1 MKFFNKQGSA
11 TSGSDGTTRSSSND
25 PFVLEFEDDGGTV
38 HTEQASRYSSFTS
51 PFSKSVTQ
59 TPPPTAPTKKLLGGF
74 GSSSSSSSGKKYL
87 SPARPMRSISPT
99 PIISSKKKG
108 ATKTSNKI
116 KALAKKVSFDDQDL
130 NERHTKSSK
139 KSSCCS
145 KLCCC
150 FSCCSSCPRFVKCG
164 LFLLLGAVTGIVI
177 WRYGPWALDKATST
191 IASFEAA
198 QTCDDCC
205 NGSTSY
211 CDKALDDVLFPMV
224 RRAHSSTANNFV
236 AASNTRPFEEA
247 LVAGYRAL
255 HLNTCMC
262 ESYLSSQLLERD
274 ESWGLA
280 NSNLGFCNTYCV
292 AGVRDP
298 KAVLMNILTFL
309 ETNTREVLVIVLEMG
324 EGSAADLRNVLL
336 YSGLL
341 EYAYI
346 PTSGDDTITWP
357 TLGEM
362 ISTNKRLV
370 LFGAGDGMESCPA
383 NDCSDGILAAMDHV
397 GLSARGDL
405 TSCAPSNTSSNNDD
419 DDDDDDVEDDG
430 SNGDVPFSLFQMNQ
444 YEESQVPSLERA
456 QELNSY
462 ATLESRMESCEGY
475 RGPSLLAVEFW
486 DEGEVLKFVKERNT
500 DISSADQRGL
510 RGA

>member
-1 MKFFNKQGSA
+1 
-11 TSGSDGTTRSSSND
+11 
-25 PFVLEFEDDGGTV
+25 VL
-38 HTEQASRYSSFTS
+38 
-51 PFSKSVTQ
+51 
-59 TPPPTAPTKKLLGGF
+59 
-74 GSSSSSSSGKKYL
+74 
-87 SPARPMRSISPT
+87 
-99 PIISSKKKG
+99 
-108 ATKTSNKI
+108 
-116 KALAKKVSFDDQDL
+116 
-130 NERHTKSSK
+130 
-139 KSSCCS
+139 
-145 KLCCC
+145 
-150 FSCCSSCPRFVKCG
+150 
-164 LFLLLGAVTGIVI
+164 
-177 WRYGPWALDKATST
+177 
-191 IASFEAA
+191 
-198 QTCDDCC
+198 
-205 NGSTSY
+205 
-211 CDKALDDVLFPMV
+211 
-224 RRAHSSTANNFV
+224 
-236 AASNTRPFEEA
+236 
-247 LVAGYRAL
+247 YRAL

-274 ESWGLA
+274 ESWGLS

-309 ETNTREVLVIVLEMG
+309 ETNTREVLIIVLEMG
-324 EGSAADLRNVLL
+324 EGSSEDLRNVLL

-346 PTSGDDTITWP
+346 PNNADSTISWP

-405 TSCAPSNTSSNNDD
+405 TSCAPSNTSTNNIDD
-419 DDDDDDVEDDG
+419 DDDDSNYDVL
-430 SNGDVPFSLFQMNQ
+430 FSLFQMNH

-475 RGPSLLAVEFW
+475 RGPNLLAVEFW
-486 DEGEVLKFVKERNT
+486 DEGDVLKFVKERNT
-500 DISSADQRGL
+500 DNNSTDQRGL
-510 RGA
+510 LRGA

>member
-1 MKFFNKQGSA
+1 M
-11 TSGSDGTTRSSSND
+11 
-25 PFVLEFEDDGGTV
+25 
-38 HTEQASRYSSFTS
+38 
-51 PFSKSVTQ
+51 
-59 TPPPTAPTKKLLGGF
+59 
-74 GSSSSSSSGKKYL
+74 
-87 SPARPMRSISPT
+87 
-99 PIISSKKKG
+99 
-108 ATKTSNKI
+108 
-116 KALAKKVSFDDQDL
+116 SFDDQDL
-130 NERHTKSSK
+130 NERHNKSSK

-164 LFLLLGAVTGIVI
+164 LVLLLGAVTGIVI

-198 QTCDDCC
+198 QSCDDCC
-205 NGSTSY
+205 NGSPSY

-224 RRAHSSTANNFV
+224 RRAHSSTANNFM
-236 AASNTRPFEEA
+236 AASNSRPFEEA

-262 ESYLSSQLLERD
+262 ENYLSSHLLERD
-274 ESWGLA
+274 ETWGLG

-298 KAVLMNILTFL
+298 KAVLTNILTFL

-324 EGSAADLRNVLL
+324 EGSAADLRNVLI

-346 PTSGDDTITWP
+346 PTSAESAISWP

-362 ISTNKRLV
+362 ISMNKRLV

-383 NDCSDGILAAMDHV
+383 NDCSDGILAAMDYV

-419 DDDDDDVEDDG
+419 
-430 SNGDVPFSLFQMNQ
+430 NGDVPFSLFQMNQ

-456 QELNSY
+456 LELNSY

-475 RGPSLLAVEFW
+475 RGPNLLAVEFW

-500 DISSADQRGL
+500 ATNSTDQRGL